1 MKTRLVACTLSLAL
15 AASVAASSA
24 VAQIRVSRQ
33 ADRCL
38 TAQAMGPGL
47 SATGDLSGAE
57 NDSNE
62 RIDATGYAWQ
72 GRDHFFSIVLR
83 GGQTVTIS
91 LVEQGG
97 WDGGLYVFRSCA
109 GINATTVGGLD
120 TTATTPLRFT
130 APTTGRYLIAVDASR
145 RNTGAGYV
153 LTISR

>member
-57 NDSNE
+57 NDSNVNGHQDLTHLGHQKLTHPGSVSVAAH
-62 RIDATGYAWQ
+62 RVSVAT
-72 GRDHFFSIVLR
+72 S
-83 GGQTVTIS
+83 
-91 LVEQGG
+91 
-97 WDGGLYVFRSCA
+97 
-109 GINATTVGGLD
+109 
-120 TTATTPLRFT
+120 
-130 APTTGRYLIAVDASR
+130 
-145 RNTGAGYV
+145 
-153 LTISR
+153 